1 VTSVK
6 PPRSWPKEDK
16 ALLATLPAQIR
27 HRIEMREQQRDKE
40 LRRLQNEHAE
50 KLKALTPDEPKAV
63 EQKEK
68 ETT

>member
-1 VTSVK
+1 
-6 PPRSWPKEDK
+6 
-16 ALLATLPAQIR
+16 
-27 HRIEMREQQRDKE
+27 MREQQRDKE